1 MTGYVRNDTANNIA
15 DDKVASAS
23 DIDGEFDA
31 IVSAFDET
39 SGHKHDGSSAE
50 GAYVPLIA
58 DSDANNKVV
67 IDTSNN
73 RVGVFVEVASSPVE
87 QIRIGDGA
95 IVPVTTNDVDLG
107 SSGAKFKDAY
117 IDGVGYIDE
126 VQGDLTGNVTA
137 PSGAS
142 EFNDITVNGT
152 FTSAGIGEATFA
164 GDVDVS
170 AADVVI
176 TVDDT
181 SGDGSSAL
189 DARIRFQSGGITRG
203 TVGFPNTTNGTMQ
216 VENQAAGDLRL
227 KAATG
232 QTVKTQINSVTILSV
247 DGSTVNVEGG
257 ASLQVGSVDVVTTS
271 GSEILTNKTINIE
284 DNTVTIDGTEEVGFK
299 RTPIL
304 STTGRTLATTDV
316 GKVVSSTGTC
326 TIPNS
331 TFSAGDILTVYNNSG
346 SAITLTCSITTAYIA
361 GINSDEASVSVS
373 SRGFA
378 TVFFVSGT
386 ECVVSGNVS

>member
-31 IVSAFDET
+31 IVSAFDEA

-232 QTVKTQINSVTILSV
+232 QTVKTQVNSVTILSV

-284 DNTVTIDGTEEVGFK
+284 DNTVTVDGTEEVGFK

-304 STTGRTLATTDV
+304 STTGRILATTDV

-331 TFSAGDILTVYNNSG
+331 TFSAGDILTVYNNSS